1 MKQLT
6 CGCEY
11 ADSLILWFCDLH
23 KHPGP
28 ESHKD
33 GKGVIIRDLEAQVA
47 ERDKDM
53 AIALDDH
60 NKCVEDLV
68 QQRDKAYAEKDAMAL
83 QVGEQQKLLREC
95 HAFLGHTY
103 SCPESP
109 DKFEDQ
115 VLDLFKRVDLM
126 LGEKQKRAGNPWAP
140 NLDYPSKPVCS
151 CGKLTGDNPECAAH
165 GTKKQAAREIV
176 HCGTRDCGYHDKRPC
191 TCPCDDCFAIRNF

>member
-11 ADSLILWFCDLH
+11 VDSLILWFCDLH

-33 GKGVIIRDLEAQVA
+33 GKGVIIRDLEAQVE

-60 NKCVEDLV
+60 NKCVEDLI
-68 QQRDKAYAEKDAMAL
+68 QQRDRMRDMLNDIRSMAYSSSEDLAIRILRRIEDGIVEKP
-83 QVGEQQKLLREC
+83 K
-95 HAFLGHTY
+95 
-103 SCPESP
+103 
-109 DKFEDQ
+109 K
-115 VLDLFKRVDLM
+115 
-126 LGEKQKRAGNPWAP
+126 AGNPWAP

-151 CGKLTGDNPECAAH
+151 CGRLTADNPECPAH
-165 GTKKQAAREIV
+165 GTKKQAARKIV
-176 HCGTRDCGYHDKRPC
+176 HCLLGRCYQDACA
-191 TCPCDDCFAIRNF
+191 CPCDDCSAIRNF

>member
-11 ADSLILWFCDLH
+11 VDSLILWFCDLH

-33 GKGVIIRDLEAQVA
+33 GKGVIIRDLEAQVE

-68 QQRDKAYAEKDAMAL
+68 QQRDKAYAEKDAMVL
-83 QVGEQQKLLREC
+83 QLSDLQNSVRELLKAPHNSFNDAMWREKVKG
-95 HAFLGHTY
+95 LLPTT
-103 SCPESP
+103 
-109 DKFEDQ
+109 
-115 VLDLFKRVDLM
+115 
-126 LGEKQKRAGNPWAP
+126 EKPKRAGNPWAP

-176 HCGTRDCGYHDKRPC
+176 HCGARDCGYHDKRPC